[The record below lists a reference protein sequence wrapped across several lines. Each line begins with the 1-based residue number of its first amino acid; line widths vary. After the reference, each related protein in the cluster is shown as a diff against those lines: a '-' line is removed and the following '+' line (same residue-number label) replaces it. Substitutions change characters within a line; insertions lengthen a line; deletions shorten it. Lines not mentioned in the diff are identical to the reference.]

1 MGSLTYTSRVPTR
14 NMTDPGHPCPPSR
27 PEGGLT
33 PTRRSDPSVIGAH
46 APGTFEQRDCS
57 APRAALLRLEAMPF
71 SRRLRAAPLAVIL
84 ASSAFGPTPA
94 AAQPARVVAA
104 AEPPLRMTWES
115 DDPTCSGDDVSAR
128 ALRMVSPGV
137 APRPL
142 QARVEVRRE
151 GDEWL
156 VRLQTQSGELSGRR
170 ILRAETCGEL
180 QQAIALLLAMAMESK
195 GDVLPPEPPAPPAA
209 AEPAPPPPPAV
220 VLPPPQAAPGP
231 DVGGDRP
238 VREQDS
244 GGGPGMGGFL
254 RMDGKAGYGLKPGL
268 GLGVGITAGLRI
280 GDFDVGASAAHW
292 PASSAKAANNRPGYL
307 ELTRQ
312 DISLRGCWN
321 AWRAGDFTLAPCLAP
336 QLTFF
341 RYESK
346 QVRIPSKGTSGPD
359 PNVTAA
365 IDLRYSLVA
374 DSLSILISPGIT
386 VGRVRPF
393 ELTLDDEGPA
403 DDSPDP
409 DLPTEE
415 VYRTGRFGPRLE
427 LGVDARF

>member
-1 MGSLTYTSRVPTR
+1 VGSLTYTSRVPTR
-14 NMTDPGHPCPPSR
+14 NMTDPGSPFPA
-27 PEGGLT
+27 PEGGLA
-33 PTRRSDPSVIGAH
+33 PPRRSDLSVIGASV
-46 APGTFEQRDCS
+46 PSTFEQRDCS

-71 SRRLRAAPLAVIL
+71 FPRLRAAPLAAIL
-84 ASSAFGPTPA
+84 ASSAFGSTPVV
-94 AAQPARVVAA
+94 AQPARVVAA
-104 AEPPLRMTWES
+104 AEPPLRMIWES
-115 DDPTCSGDDVSAR
+115 DDPTCSGDDVTAR

-156 VRLQTQSGELSGRR
+156 VRLQTESGELSGRR
-170 ILRAETCGEL
+170 ILRAESCGEL

-195 GDVLPPEPPAPPAA
+195 GDVLPAEPSAPPVA
-209 AEPAPPPPPAV
+209 AEPAPPPPPPAV
-220 VLPPPQAAPGP
+220 VLPPPQPAPGR
-231 DVGGDRP
+231 DVGGAGP
-238 VREQDS
+238 VREQGS
-244 GGGPGMGGFL
+244 GGGLAMGGFL

-268 GLGVGITAGLRI
+268 GLGIGITGGLRI

-292 PASSAKAANNRPGYL
+292 PVSSAKAANNRQGYL

-312 DISLRGCWN
+312 ELSLRGCWN

-336 QLTFF
+336 QLTFL

-346 QVRIPSKGTSGPD
+346 QVRIPSKGTLGPD
-359 PNVTAA
+359 PNVTGA
-365 IDLRYSLVA
+365 IDLRYALVA

-403 DDSPDP
+403 DESTDQDP
-409 DLPTEE
+409 PTEE
-415 VYRTGRFGPRLE
+415 VYRTGRFGARLE
-427 LGVDARF
+427 LGVEARF